1 MNTNT
6 MSEKVWFITGAS
18 RGFGRVWTE
27 GALKRGDKVVATARS
42 TTAFAELSKRYGDAV
57 LPLALDVTRRDQVEA
72 VVAQAHA
79 HFGRLDVVINNAG
92 YALLAAVEEASE
104 ADVRAEFETNFFGAL
119 AVIQTVLPL
128 LRRQGGGHILGVSS
142 VAGVSA
148 NAVMGFYNAS
158 KWAFEAL
165 HESLSKE
172 VAGFG
177 IKVTLLEPG
186 AYATEFASQSSL
198 KIAAGLEAYADIRA
212 QLFSYGA
219 TIEFGDPRATM
230 EALFRIVDAE
240 RPPLRF
246 FIGTEGLPVARAAY
260 AERLALW
267 EGWEK
272 ESNSAQGLSRKQVL
286 DF

>member
-1 MNTNT
+1 M
-6 MSEKVWFITGAS
+6 
-18 RGFGRVWTE
+18 
-27 GALKRGDKVVATARS
+27 ALS
-42 TTAFAELSKRYGDAV
+42 ELSKRYGDAV
-57 LPLALDVTRRDQVEA
+57 LPLALDVTKRDQVEA
-72 VVAQAHA
+72 VVATAHA

-92 YALLAAVEEASE
+92 YALLGAIEEASE

-119 AVIQTVLPL
+119 SVIQTVLPL

-172 VAGFG
+172 VTGFG

-186 AYATEFASQSSL
+186 AYATEFASQGSL
-198 KIAAGLEAYADIRA
+198 KIAGGLEAYADIRA

-219 TIEFGDPRATM
+219 NIEFGDPRATV
-230 EALFRIVDAE
+230 EALFKIVDAE
-240 RPPLRF
+240 HPPLRF
-246 FIGTEGLPVARAAY
+246 FVGTEGLPVARAAY
-260 AERLALW
+260 AERLAMW

-272 ESNSAQGLSRKQVL
+272 ESNSAQGVSRKQVL